1 MILDLFL
8 YQALAFMLM
17 RLGILLVNGW
27 LFPRLSPLGPQ
38 PNSAKLSLKVSLL
51 VPARN
56 EAINLAETLP
66 RLLAQPAA
74 EILLLDDRSEDQ
86 TAALACALASSDP
99 RFSLLPGQPLP
110 GGWLGKNWAC
120 HQLAQ
125 AASGEVL
132 VFTDA
137 DVYWEPGALEGLLAH
152 LERADLVSVFPRQ
165 RTHSL
170 IERILVPLVD
180 VALLT
185 GIPYPLIRSQSRHP
199 LATAANGQVM
209 VFSRAIYQACGG
221 HQAVRKE
228 VLEDVRLGQAVKRVG
243 GRLELL
249 LGDGLLSVRMYR
261 SYAAI
266 TEGFG
271 KNFPSFHLG
280 NPLVLGISWVGH
292 LVLYSGSWGLGLL
305 NPLWW
310 VVAGLGLLE
319 RLLVNLKTHREP
331 WEVLLVP
338 LAPFFSIPIYLQSL
352 KRRFTWKG
360 RVYGRD

>member
-1 MILDLFL
+1 MILDIFL

-17 RLGILLVNGW
+17 RLVILLVNW
-27 LFPRLSPLGPQ
+27 RLFPRLTRAGGGPM
-38 PNSAKLSLKVSLL
+38 PSVSLL

-56 EAINLAETLP
+56 EAANLAETLP

-86 TAALACALASSDP
+86 TARLACSLAGSDP
-99 RFSLLPGQPLP
+99 RFGLLAGQPLP
-110 GGWLGKNWAC
+110 EGWLGKNWAC

-125 AASGEVL
+125 VARGQVL

-137 DVYWEPGALEGLLAH
+137 DVYWEAGALEGLLAH
-152 LERADLVSVFPRQ
+152 LKKADLVSVFPRQ

-170 IERILVPLVD
+170 IERVLVPLVD

-185 GIPYPLIRSQSRHP
+185 GIPYPLIRSRSLHP

-221 HQAVRKE
+221 HQAVREE
-228 VLEDVRLGQAVKRVG
+228 VLEDVRLGQAVKRLG

-249 LGDGLLSVRMYR
+249 LGNGLLSVRMYH
-261 SYAAI
+261 SYGAI

-280 NPLVLGISWVGH
+280 NPLVLAISWVGH
-292 LVLYSGSWGLGLL
+292 LVLYSASWLLGLV

-310 VVAGLGLLE
+310 VVGGMGLLE
-319 RLLVNLKTHREP
+319 RLLVNLKTRREL

-338 LAPFFSIPIYLQSL
+338 LAPLLSIPIYLQSL
-352 KRRFTWKG
+352 QRRFTWKG
-360 RVYGRD
+360 RVYARH